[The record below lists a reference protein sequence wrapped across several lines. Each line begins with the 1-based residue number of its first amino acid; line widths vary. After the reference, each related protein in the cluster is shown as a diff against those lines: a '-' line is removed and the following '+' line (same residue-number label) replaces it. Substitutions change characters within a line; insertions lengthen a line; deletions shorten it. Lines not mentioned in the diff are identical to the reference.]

1 MDSRPSGRFPAKE
14 VRDLLGVV
22 RAIYAATVDRGAG
35 RFELEKI
42 ARIGR
47 DLGLALAMAEGE
59 SAPGAPETEPAW
71 QLAKRA
77 TKETFYIAR
86 ITDGADVVVKAAAAR
101 VLRDSEGSAVMVRPR
116 RRGKDTGR

>member
-1 MDSRPSGRFPAKE
+1 MDSSPSGRFPAKE

-22 RAIYAATVDRGAG
+22 RAIYAAAVDRGAG

-42 ARIGR
+42 ARVGR
-47 DLGLALAMAEGE
+47 DLSLALAMAEGE
-59 SAPGAPETEPAW
+59 SAPGSPETVPAW
-71 QLAKRA
+71 QLAQRA
-77 TKETFYIAR
+77 TREAFYLAR

-101 VLRDSEGSAVMVRPR
+101 VLRETEGGAVMVRPR

>member
-1 MDSRPSGRFPAKE
+1 VDSSPSGRFPAKE

-22 RAIYAATVDRGAG
+22 RAIYAAAVDRGAG

-42 ARIGR
+42 AQIGR

-59 SAPGAPETEPAW
+59 TAPGARETLPAW
-71 QLAKRA
+71 QLAERA
-77 TKETFYIAR
+77 TKEAFFIAR
-86 ITDGADVVVKAAAAR
+86 ITDGADVVVKAACAR
-101 VLRDSEGSAVMVRPR
+101 VLRETEGGAVMIRPR